1 MISANYLL
9 AKSSQTQQ
17 WQDDITALNEQMQ
30 VILAEPVFSYD
41 EPLINQIIK
50 AFSQNKH
57 VHSISVTDHRNKPL
71 AAITKQ
77 SNNASVSK
85 TIDLHYLDNLI
96 GHIKIGYSQQ
106 ALIHHCESNAPCLL
120 PHSFF
125 LV

>member
-1 MISANYLL
+1 MKSLKYKMTLALSLCLLLSVIFVISANYLL

-57 VHSISVTDHRNKPL
+57 VHSGLVDQMQLSNKF
-71 AAITKQ
+71 T
-77 SNNASVSK
+77 
-85 TIDLHYLDNLI
+85 
-96 GHIKIGYSQQ
+96 
-106 ALIHHCESNAPCLL
+106 
-120 PHSFF
+120 
-125 LV
+125 